1 MSETSTETTAGGETQ
16 TSETTAPEKKSLADL
31 LDSLDDDA
39 KTAVLGEVEKARKE
53 AKGLR
58 DRLKAAEPAAT
69 ELAALKASQQTA
81 EQRAAAEA
89 QALRDE
95 ATQAMQRAAGITVR
109 AALTGVV
116 DDPDAIIE
124 DLNLARFLG
133 DDGQIDESAIT
144 ALRDKY
150 AALGGGTR
158 RPRPDP
164 SQASGANGKTA
175 SEPRDEFASIL
186 QRELRGAGKQ

>member
-1 MSETSTETTAGGETQ
+1 MSETTPE
-16 TSETTAPEKKSLADL
+16 TAPETAEPAKPKTLADL
-31 LDSLDDDA
+31 LDGLDDDT
-39 KTAVLGEVEKARKE
+39 KTVVLGEVEKARKE

-58 DRLKAAEPAAT
+58 DRLKPAEAAASELESLRAA
-69 ELAALKASQQTA
+69 QQTA
-81 EQRAAAEA
+81 EQRAQAEA
-89 QALRDE
+89 DRIRAE
-95 ATQAMQRAAGITVR
+95 AGQAMQKAAAVTVR

-133 DDGQIDESAIT
+133 DDGLIDEGAVT

-175 SEPRDEFASIL
+175 GEPRDVFASIL
-186 QRELRGAGKQ
+186 QRQIRGTGTP